1 MARLGNVRQF
11 GLRELQAATDGFS
24 AKNILGKGGFGNVY
38 RGRLP
43 DGTTVAV
50 KRLKDPSASGE
61 AQFRTEV
68 EMISLA
74 VHRHLLRLVGFCADG
89 GERLLVYPYMPNGSV
104 ASRLRGTFSSV
115 TYCSRIAVAIGT
127 TVVVVA
133 GIKVRARRL
142 HTRWEWDPGST
153 RPVPPAGPARGSARR
168 SHGGMRCTAHSTQ
181 QSGVVASPCSTW
193 RCGRA
198 GTMERRAR
206 GGDHRPDTTP
216 PPHSRFVRIPEPPG
230 RRHAIAARH
239 PCGLRRCNG
248 SAARPHPATA
258 RRDTK
263 HKPEA
268 YLRVPGSRLP
278 AAARLAAVVSSTLV
292 PPPRREP
299 RDGTRQREACQP
311 PGPHCSC
318 LCCLP
323 VRGSSQRVF
332 IAVL

>member
-1 MARLGNVRQF
+1 
-11 GLRELQAATDGFS
+11 
-24 AKNILGKGGFGNVY
+24 
-38 RGRLP
+38 
-43 DGTTVAV
+43 
-50 KRLKDPSASGE
+50 
-61 AQFRTEV
+61 
-68 EMISLA
+68 MISLA

-115 TYCSRIAVAIGT
+115 TLSPLTLCSRIAVAIGT

-168 SHGGMRCTAHSTQ
+168 SHGGMRTAHSTQ

-311 PGPHCSC
+311 PGPHC
-318 LCCLP
+318 CLP
-323 VRGSSQRVF
+323 MLPARPRQQPACIYRRVVAAATAGVTHVRIMAKARKYPASRTASPATAAASGRRLGLRERHGASGTPPRRGP
-332 IAVL
+332 AWAL